1 MEVNFQYLSS
11 AGGIEVSENTVGN
24 NSGLVACIKSVA
36 GACVI

>member
-11 AGGIEVSENTVGN
+11 AGGREVCENTVGN
-24 NSGLVACIKSVA
+24 NSGLVERIKSVA